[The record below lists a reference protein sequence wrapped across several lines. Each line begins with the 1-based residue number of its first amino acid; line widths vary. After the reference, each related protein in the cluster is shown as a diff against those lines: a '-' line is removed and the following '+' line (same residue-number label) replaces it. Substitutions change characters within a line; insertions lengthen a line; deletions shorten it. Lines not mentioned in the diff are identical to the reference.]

1 MKTYHVHIEG
11 CVQGVG
17 FRPFIRNLAVKNQL
31 NGTVANTPAGVHI
44 YFNAENGQAL
54 EFIEQIKSDAPTRAV
69 ITSLNFDEQEL
80 MDFEGFSI
88 CESRVGDAPDLLIT
102 PDFAIC
108 PECRSELLEP
118 GNRRYR
124 YPFIT
129 CTTCG
134 PRYSILN
141 GLPYDRERTMM
152 STFRICPECSAEY
165 ENPNDRR
172 YYSQTN
178 SCPKC
183 AISLWVVDQHGMN
196 LDIHGNDT
204 ISFICEKLNSGD
216 VVAVKGIGGF
226 LLMCDAS
233 NAEAVAR
240 LRKDKARPSKPFAIM
255 YPSMADIERDF
266 NVSEQE
272 VEELH
277 SSQAPIVLLTMEK
290 SRISQ
295 AMMQSIAPGLDRM
308 GVMLPYAPI
317 FELILQGI
325 RKPLL
330 ATSGNLHGEP
340 ITYRNK
346 TAISNLHKFA
356 DYFLFNNRR
365 ILTPQDDSV
374 VVFSELKKQRII
386 LRRSRGMAPA
396 FLQPAINRDFQG
408 RILAM
413 GALLKSAFC
422 IWNNGR
428 CHISQF
434 LGDTNELEAQNSY
447 DKTLNHLMKLLHF
460 QPDTVL
466 IDKHPAYFATQYGR
480 ETAAHFGAGIMAVQH
495 HKAHFLAVLGENEL
509 LTSKE
514 KILGVVFDGTG
525 MGNDG
530 AIWGGEFFLY
540 ESGELSRVNHIRYYP
555 HILGDKMAR
564 EPRLSAF
571 ALAHV
576 SSADLSL
583 VLPNFQPDEQDY
595 YQKVLRRSSL
605 NTSSMGRLFDAV
617 ASLLGICQIN
627 TYEGEAAMYLEVLAK
642 SYCKCSQSYPP
653 AYEFDIIHDGSIS
666 CEKIINVIIDQIRHG
681 VDKGLIAASFHRTVV
696 VMVRMVAEFQQAQHL
711 VFSGGVMQ
719 NSLLVDMIIDLLGN
733 DFQLYFHRQLSPN
746 DECIAYG
753 QLVAYYTGKAVATV

>member
-1 MKTYHVHIEG
+1 LKTYHVHIEG

-17 FRPFIRNLAVKNQL
+17 FRPFIRNLAVKNKL

-44 YFNAENGQAL
+44 YFNAENGQAGK
-54 EFIEQIKSDAPTRAV
+54 FVEQIKNDAPSRAI
-69 ITSLNFDEQEL
+69 ITSLKLEEQDL

-88 CESRVGDAPDLLIT
+88 DESRVGDVPDLLIT
-102 PDFAIC
+102 PDFGIC
-108 PECRSELLEP
+108 PECRQELLTP
-118 GNRRYR
+118 NNRRYH

-152 STFRICPECSAEY
+152 STFRICPDCGSEY
-165 ENPNDRR
+165 ENPDDRR
-172 YYSQTN
+172 FYSQTN
-178 SCPKC
+178 SCPNC
-183 AISLWVVDQHGMN
+183 AISLWVVDQKGMN
-196 LDIHGNDT
+196 LEVQGNDT
-204 ISFICEKLNSGD
+204 ISFVCEKLNSGD

-233 NAEAVAR
+233 NTEAVAR
-240 LRKDKARPSKPFAIM
+240 LRKNKARPSKPFAVM
-255 YPSMADIERDF
+255 YPSIADVERDF
-266 NVSEQE
+266 DLSAEE
-272 VEELH
+272 VEELL
-277 SSQAPIVLLTMEK
+277 SPQAPIVLLTIEK
-290 SRISQ
+290 SHISHELT
-295 AMMQSIAPGLDRM
+295 QSIAPGLDRM
-308 GVMLPYAPI
+308 GVMLPYTPI
-317 FELILQGI
+317 FELIMQCIG
-325 RKPLL
+325 KPLV

-346 TAISNLHKFA
+346 KAISNLHLFA
-356 DYFLFNNRR
+356 DYFLFNNRQ
-365 ILTPQDDSV
+365 IVTPQDDSV
-374 VVFSELKKQRII
+374 VVYSDRKKQRIVF
-386 LRRSRGMAPA
+386 RRSRGMAPA
-396 FLQPAINRDFQG
+396 FLQQTIGAGFQG

-413 GALLKSAFC
+413 GALMKSSFC

-434 LGDTNELEAQNSY
+434 LGDTMEFEAQNSY
-447 DKTLNHLMKLLHF
+447 EKTLSHLMKLLHF
-460 QPDTVL
+460 QPDMVL

-480 ETAAHFGAGIMAVQH
+480 ETAARYDAQIRQVQH
-495 HKAHFLAVLGENEL
+495 HKAHFFAAMGENEL
-509 LTSKE
+509 LTLEE

-540 ESGELSRVNHIRYYP
+540 ESGKLTRVNHLQYYR

-571 ALAHV
+571 ALAHS
-576 SSADLSL
+576 SSADLSR

-595 YQKVLRRSSL
+595 YQKVLRKSSL

-627 TYEGEAAMYLEVLAK
+627 SYEGEAAMNLEALAK
-642 SYCKCSQSYPP
+642 SYFINGIDYPP
-653 AYEFDIIHDGSIS
+653 SYAFEILEDGSVTYG
-666 CEKIINVIIDQIRHG
+666 KIINAIIDQIRLG
-681 VDKGLIAASFHRTVV
+681 VDPGFIAVEFHRTVV
-696 VMVRMVAEFQQAQHL
+696 EIIRNVAEVQQTHHL

-733 DFQLYFHRQLSPN
+733 DYQLYFHKQLSPN

-753 QLVAYYTGKAVATV
+753 QLVAYYAGNAIGPI